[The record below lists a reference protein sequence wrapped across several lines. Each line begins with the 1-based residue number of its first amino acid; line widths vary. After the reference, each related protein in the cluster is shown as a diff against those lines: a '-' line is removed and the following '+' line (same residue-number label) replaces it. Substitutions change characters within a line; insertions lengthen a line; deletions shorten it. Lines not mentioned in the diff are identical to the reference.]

1 MWSELWN
8 VSENRCVKLEECGGR
23 GRGRRAGETNRRRK
37 ERKEVGVRLCVRVER
52 WEGRKIIFV
61 RVCVCVCVCVCMCVC
76 VYGEG
81 GGCLRVNQIHHVIGG
96 VCISGWDLV
105 LSRGF
110 RGWSG
115 REN

>member
-52 WEGRKIIFV
+52 WEGRKIVFV
-61 RVCVCVCVCVCMCVC
+61 RVCVCVCV
-76 VYGEG
+76 
-81 GGCLRVNQIHHVIGG
+81 
-96 VCISGWDLV
+96 
-105 LSRGF
+105 
-110 RGWSG
+110 
-115 REN
+115 